1 MLPIISWLFVATL
14 IIANITS
21 IKLIDVGPFTFDGGT
36 IIFPLAYI
44 LGDIL
49 TEIYGIKK
57 ARQVIWTGFASL
69 LLFSVVTWLVGRIPA
84 NAEWTNQPA
93 YDAILGSTPR
103 IILASLIAYLAGELA
118 NSTILVK
125 IREYTGTK
133 HLWMRTLGSSAIGHA
148 LDTAIFLIVA
158 FSGLL
163 GFLWESFDEVFS
175 TGILISMFLSNYI
188 WKLATEVII
197 TPFLYPI
204 IKWIRK
210 KDGA

>member
-1 MLPIISWLFVATL
+1 M
-14 IIANITS
+14 
-21 IKLIDVGPFTFDGGT
+21 
-36 IIFPLAYI
+36 
-44 LGDIL
+44 
-49 TEIYGIKK
+49 
-57 ARQVIWTGFASL
+57 IWTGFASL

-84 NAEWTNQPA
+84 NAEWTSQSS

-103 IILASLIAYLAGELA
+103 IIMASLIAYLAGELA

-133 HLWMRTLGSSAIGHA
+133 HLWMRTLGSSVVGHA
-148 LDTAIFLIVA
+148 LDTAIFLAIA
-158 FSGLL
+158 FAG
-163 GFLWESFDEVFS
+163 VFS
-175 TGILISMFLSNYI
+175 TGILISMFVSNYI

-210 KDGA
+210 KEGV

>member
-69 LLFSVVTWLVGRIPA
+69 LLFSIVTWLVGRIPA
-84 NAEWTNQPA
+84 NAEWTSQSS

-125 IREYTGTK
+125 IREYTGNK
-133 HLWMRTLGSSAIGHA
+133 HLWIRTLGSSFVGHA

-158 FSGLL
+158 FSGFLS
-163 GFLWESFDEVFS
+163 FLWDSFSEVFS
-175 TGILISMFLSNYI
+175 VGILLSMFLSNYI

-210 KDGA
+210 KEGA